1 MKEINK
7 FFYKIT
13 FLIFFVFSAQAESK
27 VLSIGNSEAKVTI
40 KVFSSL
46 TCPHCANFHS
56 NIYEMLKKDYI
67 DRGLVKFEHHA
78 FPLDLAALNAEI
90 IVRCQDNNNKKFEL
104 LTEIYKKQTTWAVGS
119 DIKKINE
126 LIKKIGVNFNLSNEK
141 MDTCL
146 ENDTVQ
152 DEILEQRIEAQ
163 KEYKIESTPTIII
176 NEKKYSGKINYK
188 EFKKNIDKKL
198 SMNFKQLEITGFK
211 SFSEKTTFFIEK
223 GLTGIVGPNGCGK
236 SNIVESLRWC
246 MGENSAKS
254 MRGSGMEDVIFSG
267 TSNRP
272 SKNISEVSL
281 LLDNQNKEGPAQYEE
296 FDEISIKRK
305 IEKDKGSKYYI
316 NDKEVRARD
325 VQTFFADLST
335 GAHSPSLISQ
345 GRIGQL
351 VTAKPIERKSI
362 LEEAAGISGI
372 HARRQE
378 AETRLNAAENNLKR
392 ADELKKQQ
400 QKQLDNLKKQA
411 EEATRYKEI
420 SGEIKQ
426 IEAGLYFL
434 KISEIEKDKKQIL
447 EKLSE
452 LDDEISAISIDFNHN
467 NTLLEEEN
475 KKLSPLRDKKMES
488 AAKLQKL
495 NLDME
500 NLVEEE
506 SRVKSLQDK
515 LEKSIKTIESDLERE
530 RSISLDADLNE
541 KRLSEE
547 KDALLKTENEL
558 LTVET
563 NSTKELKESKNLL
576 DGLQSQLDSML
587 DQIEKDIDEDKK
599 LLKET
604 FRELKQ
610 LVKKITS
617 SQEEYAEKYGK
628 DRSIQSDSIKRK
640 ERIKNIDV
648 ELKNWRNLKSNSEKM
663 NSELSNRKNKLFLE
677 LNDNQK
683 NPERIATSK
692 GQNLQNLENTKKRNE
707 EIENELIA
715 AEKKYNLI
723 NQNLKE
729 IQIKLSDL
737 KENKARNE
745 ATVEGIENRKK
756 DLLHS
761 VKNELNINDEAS
773 LLPQSDLNNISPN
786 DLPTLEEQ
794 SQKVEKAKKKRESL
808 GSVNLRADEETKKYE
823 TEIKKMEDDRA
834 DLFSA
839 IVKLKSSIDELNQKG
854 RERLLEA
861 FTKVNRKFNEV
872 YTKLFNGGTAKIELV
887 DSDDPLEAGLEM
899 YVSPPGKRLQS
910 ISLLSGGEQALTA
923 MSLVFAVFLV
933 NPSPI
938 CVLDEVDAPLD
949 DANVTRFCSLL
960 DELTKITK
968 TKFIIITH
976 HALTMSR
983 MHRLYGVTM
992 AEQGVSQLVSVDL
1005 QKAEELVA

>member
-1 MKEINK
+1 M
-7 FFYKIT
+7 
-13 FLIFFVFSAQAESK
+13 
-27 VLSIGNSEAKVTI
+27 
-40 KVFSSL
+40 
-46 TCPHCANFHS
+46 
-56 NIYEMLKKDYI
+56 
-67 DRGLVKFEHHA
+67 
-78 FPLDLAALNAEI
+78 
-90 IVRCQDNNNKKFEL
+90 
-104 LTEIYKKQTTWAVGS
+104 
-119 DIKKINE
+119 
-126 LIKKIGVNFNLSNEK
+126 
-141 MDTCL
+141 
-146 ENDTVQ
+146 
-152 DEILEQRIEAQ
+152 
-163 KEYKIESTPTIII
+163 
-176 NEKKYSGKINYK
+176 
-188 EFKKNIDKKL
+188 
-198 SMNFKQLEITGFK
+198 TGFK
-211 SFSEKTTFFIEK
+211 SFSEKTTILIEK

-236 SNIVESLRWC
+236 SNIVEALRWC

-272 SKNISEVSL
+272 SKNISEVAL
-281 LLDNQNKEGPAQYEE
+281 LLDNQEKSGPIQYKE

-392 ADELKKQQ
+392 ADELKRQQ

-420 SGEIKQ
+420 SNQIKK

-434 KISEIEKDKKQIL
+434 KIKDIEKDKKQIQ
-447 EKLSE
+447 EKLGE
-452 LDDEISAISIDFNHN
+452 LEDEISAVNIDYNHN

-475 KKLSPLRDKKMES
+475 KKLSPLRDKKIES
-488 AAKLQKL
+488 AASLQKL
-495 NLDME
+495 NLDMS

-506 SRVKSLQDK
+506 ARVKALQEK

-530 RSISLDADLNE
+530 KSISLDADLNE
-541 KRLSEE
+541 RRISKE
-547 KDALLKTENEL
+547 KEDLLNTENKLLDVETKSSKELQISKTELN
-558 LTVET
+558 
-563 NSTKELKESKNLL
+563 K
-576 DGLQSQLDSML
+576 LQNQLDTIL
-587 DQIEKDIDEDKK
+587 DQIEDDIDNDKK
-599 LLKET
+599 LSKQT
-604 FRELKQ
+604 FKNLKQ
-610 LVKKITS
+610 LVQKITL

-628 DRSIQSDSIKRK
+628 NKSIESDSIKRK

-648 ELKNWRNLKSNSEKM
+648 ELENWGNLKTNSKKM
-663 NSELSNRKNKLFLE
+663 ISE
-677 LNDNQK
+677 LNDRSNKIKLEINENQK

-692 GQNLQNLENTKKRNE
+692 GQNLQNLENIKKRNE
-707 EIENELIA
+707 EIENELIE
-715 AEKKYNLI
+715 AEKKYNSI
-723 NQNLKE
+723 NENLRE
-729 IQIKLSDL
+729 IQLKLTDL

-745 ATVEGIENRKK
+745 ATIEGIENRKK
-756 DLLHS
+756 DLLYS
-761 VKNELNINDEAS
+761 VKNELNITNES
-773 LLPQSDLNNISPN
+773 SILPQSDLSDIEIENFPSI
-786 DLPTLEEQ
+786 EEQ
-794 SQKVEKAKKKRESL
+794 TEKIEKTKKLRDSL

-834 DLFSA
+834 DLYSA
-839 IVKLKSSIDELNQKG
+839 IVKLKTSIDELNQKG

-861 FTKVNRKFNEV
+861 YAKVNRKFNEV

-899 YVSPPGKRLQS
+899 FVSPPGKRLQS
-910 ISLLSGGEQALTA
+910 ITLLSGGEQALTA
-923 MSLVFAVFLV
+923 LSLVFAVFLV

-949 DANVTRFCSLL
+949 DANVTRFCGLL
-960 DELTKITK
+960 DDLTKITN

-983 MHRLYGVTM
+983 MDRLYGVTM
-992 AEQGVSQLVSVDL
+992 AEQGISQLVSVDL
-1005 QKAEELVA
+1005 QRAEELVA

>member
-1 MKEINK
+1 
-7 FFYKIT
+7 
-13 FLIFFVFSAQAESK
+13 
-27 VLSIGNSEAKVTI
+27 
-40 KVFSSL
+40 
-46 TCPHCANFHS
+46 
-56 NIYEMLKKDYI
+56 
-67 DRGLVKFEHHA
+67 
-78 FPLDLAALNAEI
+78 
-90 IVRCQDNNNKKFEL
+90 
-104 LTEIYKKQTTWAVGS
+104 
-119 DIKKINE
+119 
-126 LIKKIGVNFNLSNEK
+126 
-141 MDTCL
+141 
-146 ENDTVQ
+146 
-152 DEILEQRIEAQ
+152 
-163 KEYKIESTPTIII
+163 
-176 NEKKYSGKINYK
+176 
-188 EFKKNIDKKL
+188 
-198 SMNFKQLEITGFK
+198 MNFKQLEITGFK

-316 NDKEVRARD
+316 NNKEVRARD

-576 DGLQSQLDSML
+576 EGLQSQLDSML

-604 FRELKQ
+604 FRKLKQ

-617 SQEEYAEKYGK
+617 SQEDYAEKYGK

-663 NSELSNRKNKLFLE
+663 NSELSSRKNKLFLE

-794 SQKVEKAKKKRESL
+794 SQKVEKVKKKRESL

>member
-1 MKEINK
+1 MK
-7 FFYKIT
+7 
-13 FLIFFVFSAQAESK
+13 
-27 VLSIGNSEAKVTI
+27 
-40 KVFSSL
+40 
-46 TCPHCANFHS
+46 
-56 NIYEMLKKDYI
+56 
-67 DRGLVKFEHHA
+67 
-78 FPLDLAALNAEI
+78 
-90 IVRCQDNNNKKFEL
+90 
-104 LTEIYKKQTTWAVGS
+104 
-119 DIKKINE
+119 
-126 LIKKIGVNFNLSNEK
+126 
-141 MDTCL
+141 
-146 ENDTVQ
+146 
-152 DEILEQRIEAQ
+152 
-163 KEYKIESTPTIII
+163 
-176 NEKKYSGKINYK
+176 
-188 EFKKNIDKKL
+188 
-198 SMNFKQLEITGFK
+198 FKQLNITGFK
-211 SFSEKTTFFIEK
+211 SFSEKTSFLIEN

-236 SNIVESLRWC
+236 SNIVEALRWC

-267 TSNRP
+267 TANRP

-281 LLDNQNKEGPAQYEE
+281 TMDNQNKDGPSQYRE
-296 FDEISIKRK
+296 FDEISVKRK

-316 NDKEVRARD
+316 NDKEVRAKD
-325 VQTFFADLST
+325 VQTLFADLST

-372 HARRQE
+372 HSRRQE

-392 ADELKKQQ
+392 ADELKRQQ

-411 EEATRYKEI
+411 EEATKYKEI
-420 SGEIKQ
+420 SREIKKA
-426 IEAGLYFL
+426 EAGLYYL
-434 KISEIEKDKKQIL
+434 KIKEIEKDKKQII
-447 EKLSE
+447 EKLNE
-452 LDDEISAISIDFNHN
+452 LDDEISAINIDFNHN

-475 KKLSPLRDKKMES
+475 KKLAPLRDKKMES
-488 AAKLQKL
+488 AASLQKL
-495 NLDME
+495 NLDMS
-500 NLVEEE
+500 NLEAEEA
-506 SRVKSLQDK
+506 RVKSLQDK

-530 RSISLDADLNE
+530 KSISLDAELNE
-541 KRLSEE
+541 KRVSKE
-547 KDALLKTENEL
+547 KDELLKTENEL
-558 LTVET
+558 IEVET
-563 NSTKELKESKNLL
+563 SSSKELKNSKTQLENLL
-576 DGLQSQLDSML
+576 AKLDTML
-587 DQIEKDIDEDKK
+587 NEIEKDIDKNK
-599 LLKET
+599 RLTKEI
-604 FRELKQ
+604 FRKLKQ
-610 LVKKITS
+610 LVKNITS
-617 SQEEYAEKYGK
+617 SQEEYAEKFGK
-628 DRSIQSDSIKRK
+628 DKSIQSDSIKRK

-648 ELKNWRNLKSNSEKM
+648 ELENWRNLRSNSEKM
-663 NSELSNRKNKLFLE
+663 TAELTERKMKLVSE

-707 EIENELIA
+707 EIEKELMES
-715 AEKKYNLI
+715 EKKYNSI
-723 NQNLKE
+723 NQNIKE
-729 IQIKLSDL
+729 IQLKLSGL

-745 ATVEGIENRKK
+745 ATIEGIENRKK
-756 DLLHS
+756 DLLFS
-761 VKNELNINDEAS
+761 IKSELNIENEVS
-773 LLPQSDLNNISPN
+773 ILSQSDLNDIDPENMPS
-786 DLPTLEEQ
+786 LENQ
-794 SQKVEKAKKKRESL
+794 SQKVEKIKKQRESL

-834 DLFSA
+834 DLYSA
-839 IVKLKSSIDELNQKG
+839 IVKLKSSIEELNQKG

-899 YVSPPGKRLQS
+899 FVSPPGKRLQS
-910 ISLLSGGEQALTA
+910 ITLLSGGEQALTA
-923 MSLVFAVFLV
+923 LSLVFAVFLV

-960 DELTKITK
+960 DELTKITN